1 MTIQCYIGNN
11 ELAYS
16 STMLAC
22 PTTIR
27 IHSGSNA
34 YPPFSRLRLGFGEAT
49 FHMVQKG
56 PGIKN
61 HLPQRNCGFKV
72 VTHLGSNEV
81 CRSLRTL
88 TRWEVS
94 YVGFGRYPGHPA
106 QALQVRT
113 KSDSIQKA
121 TRKPKWMGKRL

>member
-1 MTIQCYIGNN
+1 MSWLIARQCW
-11 ELAYS
+11 LAQRQFAFILVQ
-16 STMLAC
+16 MLT
-22 PTTIR
+22 PLFLV
-27 IHSGSNA
+27 SG
-34 YPPFSRLRLGFGEAT
+34 LVFGEAT